1 MFNPVESE
9 AVVNALRR
17 WQCSFG
23 FRSRR
28 IHNCGSITDPYVR
41 LILDRCLPPAV
52 ERQLCSEPLDAL
64 LNAVIALINVA
75 SGFDTRAWRLRWPA
89 AMRMYEIDSAT
100 VHAQKAAALG
110 DIDTACSRSA
120 LVGGVW
126 DLGDTLRRL
135 AAVGYDPSRPT
146 LWLVE
151 DVVEYMLPSAAS
163 QLFAAMSAH
172 CAPGSRLVASLSDVK
187 LRDLLRRYGHTTH
200 LVEEFEPPGIVL
212 NRICAADAA
221 GAGAGA
227 GQLCRR
233 GSAALPATENGLVV
247 VVVGVTVVAPSSYWS
262 TTSRAGGPASPGC
275 FSLRSSS
282 APKRPHSWPTHNSQS
297 SKLPAEMRTSTS
309 RPGPGAEEGFAGAD
323 AAAPPP
329 PPPDPR
335 HLDTAAEHTAVLPET
350 AAAVAAGGAGVE
362 SVGLRRRRPQQPLEQ
377 QCEREREREL
387 CGAMSRGSLD
397 EAVQQQQ
404 PHAALSGGSPRKAPA
419 AFEAGAA
426 VATEAPA
433 RQPAARTGPPR
444 PLRPGLYSAHRHAVV
459 LAVPLRLQL
468 LAGLLE
474 FVNGCWGCTTAEAEV
489 ELELLASVDMAKTA
503 ANTVQPRR
511 KDGANSTT
519 AAAGSAGCEPAA
531 EAGMAELAAGDTPPH
546 PCWLGRQAGRLQQEG
561 TMGAVHAQA
570 SHARA

>member
-1 MFNPVESE
+1 MGDHAAGGGGGRGDGLLANGSGRLRDGHITPERVWAMFNPVESE

-64 LNAVIALINVA
+64 LNAVIAVRTCVIDESLLRWAHQDGVLQLINVA

-212 NRICAADAA
+212 NRICAAGWHAEVILS
-221 GAGAGA
+221 
-227 GQLCRR
+227 GQLEDRFDVDLHNC
-233 GSAALPATENGLVV
+233 LYLVH
-247 VVVGVTVVAPSSYWS
+247 GT
-262 TTSRAGGPASPGC
+262 
-275 FSLRSSS
+275 
-282 APKRPHSWPTHNSQS
+282 
-297 SKLPAEMRTSTS
+297 
-309 RPGPGAEEGFAGAD
+309 
-323 AAAPPP
+323 
-329 PPPDPR
+329 
-335 HLDTAAEHTAVLPET
+335 
-350 AAAVAAGGAGVE
+350 
-362 SVGLRRRRPQQPLEQ
+362 
-377 QCEREREREL
+377 
-387 CGAMSRGSLD
+387 
-397 EAVQQQQ
+397 
-404 PHAALSGGSPRKAPA
+404 
-419 AFEAGAA
+419 
-426 VATEAPA
+426 
-433 RQPAARTGPPR
+433 
-444 PLRPGLYSAHRHAVV
+444 
-459 LAVPLRLQL
+459 RL
-468 LAGLLE
+468 
-474 FVNGCWGCTTAEAEV
+474 
-489 ELELLASVDMAKTA
+489 
-503 ANTVQPRR
+503 
-511 KDGANSTT
+511 
-519 AAAGSAGCEPAA
+519 
-531 EAGMAELAAGDTPPH
+531 
-546 PCWLGRQAGRLQQEG
+546 
-561 TMGAVHAQA
+561 
-570 SHARA
+570 